1 MLLINRSW
9 NFYSSD
15 EITSIVSIQIPI
27 MKKRFTL
34 ILLCFNSIL
43 FAQNNISAFDSIMNA
58 VDKHQKFMGA
68 VSLCKNGNVIYS
80 RAVGFSSI
88 ENKRQADAQTLYH
101 IGSITKM
108 FTSVIV
114 HQLLEEGKLKN
125 DTKLSAFFP
134 MLPNADKIT
143 IAQLLNHSSGL
154 FNFTRDSNYLSLCS
168 NFHSNDSLLRM
179 FSRFKPS
186 FQPGEKNDYS
196 NTGYVLLSM
205 IIEAVSKHPL
215 QDEIENRISAPLQ
228 LRNTSISPA
237 IKADQRI
244 ASSYSRESDRWLK
257 EIETDMSIPQG
268 AGAMIST
275 PVELCTFITQLFQ
288 GRLLTDSGLKSMT
301 TMERGYGRGI
311 FQFPYGKRITFG
323 HTGGIDGFVSML
335 AYFPDDS
342 VSVAITS
349 NGIDMNKNDLLLAL
363 LGVYYKKPYVI
374 PGLQKPT
381 LSAASAKSIFGKY
394 HNSQIGMTITIS
406 EKDSK
411 VIAQAE
417 DQDPIVMEKVSDL
430 EYEFKPEAIK
440 ITFKKDSKGEMRS
453 FVLTQG
459 RDINFEKIE

>member
-1 MLLINRSW
+1 
-9 NFYSSD
+9 
-15 EITSIVSIQIPI
+15 
-27 MKKRFTL
+27 
-34 ILLCFNSIL
+34 
-43 FAQNNISAFDSIMNA
+43 
-58 VDKHQKFMGA
+58 
-68 VSLCKNGNVIYS
+68 
-80 RAVGFSSI
+80 
-88 ENKRQADAQTLYH
+88 
-101 IGSITKM
+101 
-108 FTSVIV
+108 
-114 HQLLEEGKLKN
+114 
-125 DTKLSAFFP
+125 
-134 MLPNADKIT
+134 
-143 IAQLLNHSSGL
+143 
-154 FNFTRDSNYLSLCS
+154 
-168 NFHSNDSLLRM
+168 
-179 FSRFKPS
+179 
-186 FQPGEKNDYS
+186 
-196 NTGYVLLSM
+196 M
-205 IIEAVSKHPL
+205 IIEAVSKHRL

-228 LRNTSISPA
+228 LKNTSISPA
-237 IKADQRI
+237 IKDDQRI

-311 FQFPYGKRITFG
+311 FQFPYGIRITFG

-381 LSAASAKSIFGKY
+381 LSAASANSIFGKY

-406 EKDSK
+406 EKDGK

-440 ITFKKDSKGEMRS
+440 ITFKKDSNGEMRS
-453 FVLTQG
+453 FILTQG

>member
-1 MLLINRSW
+1 MVLINRSW

-58 VDKHQKFMGA
+58 VDKYQKFMGA

-101 IGSITKM
+101 IGSISKM

-134 MLPNADKIT
+134 KLPNADKIT

-168 NFHSNDSLLRM
+168 TYHSNDSLLRM

-205 IIEAVSKHPL
+205 IIEAVSKHRL
-215 QDEIENRISAPLQ
+215 QDEIENRISAPLH
-228 LRNTSISPA
+228 LKNTSISPA
-237 IKADQRI
+237 IKDDQRI

-288 GRLLTDSGLKSMT
+288 GRLLTDSGLKSTAMKAARRAT
-301 TMERGYGRGI
+301 
-311 FQFPYGKRITFG
+311 
-323 HTGGIDGFVSML
+323 
-335 AYFPDDS
+335 S
-342 VSVAITS
+342 V
-349 NGIDMNKNDLLLAL
+349 L
-363 LGVYYKKPYVI
+363 P
-374 PGLQKPT
+374 KPT
-381 LSAASAKSIFGKY
+381 SPHTRRSIGRPDFMSATTASMAASWSGVSSKPKPSAKAS
-394 HNSQIGMTITIS
+394 
-406 EKDSK
+406 
-411 VIAQAE
+411 
-417 DQDPIVMEKVSDL
+417 
-430 EYEFKPEAIK
+430 
-440 ITFKKDSKGEMRS
+440 RS
-453 FVLTQG
+453 CCLKSNWWPL
-459 RDINFEKIE
+459 RAARWA